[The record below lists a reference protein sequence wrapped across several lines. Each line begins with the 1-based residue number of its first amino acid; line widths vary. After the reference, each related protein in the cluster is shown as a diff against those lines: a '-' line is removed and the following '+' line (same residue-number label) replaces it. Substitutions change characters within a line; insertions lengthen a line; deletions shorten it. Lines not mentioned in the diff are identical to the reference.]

1 MALIV
6 CYTVLHGKLIFVQ
19 SLREIFRSLIRQ
31 WHGREENAMT
41 IYIYIY
47 IYIYIHWSPI
57 QYLERCFISYRFKVT
72 HVGLIFFFFNLG
84 CPGQLTRTT
93 INSCAHWT
101 SCKPSEHVRHC
112 GGDRR
117 AQWDF
122 NPGAEERNKSLPP
135 LGYNLKCML
144 GWSYINYI

>member
-41 IYIYIY
+41 IYIYI
-47 IYIYIHWSPI
+47 HWSPI

-72 HVGLIFFFFNLG
+72 HVGLIFFF
-84 CPGQLTRTT
+84 LTRG
-93 INSCAHWT
+93 
-101 SCKPSEHVRHC
+101 VRASLRAPQFL
-112 GGDRR
+112 GSLNILQ
-117 AQWDF
+117 AQWACKALRGWQTCTVRLQ
-122 NPGAEERNKSLPP
+122 PWCRGKEQVSSTVGLQPQVHARMILHQLYLV
-135 LGYNLKCML
+135 LG
-144 GWSYINYI
+144 

>member
-47 IYIYIHWSPI
+47 IYIYP
-57 QYLERCFISYRFKVT
+57 LVT
-72 HVGLIFFFFNLG
+72 
-84 CPGQLTRTT
+84 
-93 INSCAHWT
+93 NSILR
-101 SCKPSEHVRHC
+101 KMFYFL
-112 GGDRR
+112 
-117 AQWDF
+117 Q
-122 NPGAEERNKSLPP
+122 
-135 LGYNLKCML
+135 
-144 GWSYINYI
+144 I

>member
-47 IYIYIHWSPI
+47 P
-57 QYLERCFISYRFKVT
+57 LVT
-72 HVGLIFFFFNLG
+72 
-84 CPGQLTRTT
+84 
-93 INSCAHWT
+93 NSILR
-101 SCKPSEHVRHC
+101 KMFYFL
-112 GGDRR
+112 
-117 AQWDF
+117 Q
-122 NPGAEERNKSLPP
+122 
-135 LGYNLKCML
+135 
-144 GWSYINYI
+144 I

>member
-41 IYIYIY
+41 IYIYI
-47 IYIYIHWSPI
+47 HWSPI

-72 HVGLIFFFFNLG
+72 HVGLIFFF
-84 CPGQLTRTT
+84 LTRGVRASLRVPQLIPGLT
-93 INSCAHWT
+93 
-101 SCKPSEHVRHC
+101 EHPASPV
-112 GGDRR
+112 
-117 AQWDF
+117 
-122 NPGAEERNKSLPP
+122 S
-135 LGYNLKCML
+135 M
-144 GWSYINYI
+144 